1 MRSIVNISM
10 PAPLVEVVER
20 GVVEGGFASKSEFFR
35 MLLKQWI
42 KKKSR
47 RTPSNSPTGI
57 KVRGLKG

>member
-1 MRSIVNISM
+1 M
-10 PAPLVEVVER
+10 PEPLVEVVER
-20 GVVEGGFASKSEFFR
+20 GVAEGGFASKSEFFR

-47 RTPSNSPTGI
+47 RTQSNSPTGI